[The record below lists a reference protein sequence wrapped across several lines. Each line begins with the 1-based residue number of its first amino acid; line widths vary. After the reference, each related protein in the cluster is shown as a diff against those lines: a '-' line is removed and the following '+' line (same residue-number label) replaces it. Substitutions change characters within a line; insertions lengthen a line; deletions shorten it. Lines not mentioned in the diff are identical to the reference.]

1 MGLEETVPWRS
12 AGREIG
18 SGAVLPVQLRVTAAV
33 ALSIRLFNENID
45 REDSRGPYAG
55 PGGCGRR
62 SDKSRE
68 TDSPEIT
75 SSALPCSLPLSFSLP
90 SSPIHSTLTSS
101 PPSSLSSFCV
111 TLRCAACIALH
122 YSPQFSPRQSRL
134 RLHPPGHRTRTKKK
148 SVH

>member
-1 MGLEETVPWRS
+1 
-12 AGREIG
+12 
-18 SGAVLPVQLRVTAAV
+18 
-33 ALSIRLFNENID
+33 
-45 REDSRGPYAG
+45 
-55 PGGCGRR
+55 
-62 SDKSRE
+62 
-68 TDSPEIT
+68 DSPEIT

-134 RLHPPGHRTRTKKK
+134 RLNPPGHRTRPKKK
-148 SVH
+148 SVHEGWKSLRRSTRRRRQTERGASLILDALPLVS